1 MMMGLDKNGDGKL
14 NAADFL
20 PLVGQLD
27 TNHDGKI
34 GLDDLPD
41 DAREVLRQYDQ
52 DGDGMVTVM
61 DLMLLLQE
69 SADSNGDGMLDM
81 SDLPAPL
88 RAMMLAD
95 LDKNYDG
102 ILSEEDLEPIVDT
115 LQLTDA
121 GRAII
126 DQLDTNNDGH
136 FSAQE
141 LSLSWVK
148 LQALAAQVKADGPD
162 GVALNG
168 SRTIDANGDGK
179 VDLNDLPQKVRL
191 ALLSTL
197 DSNNDGDISV
207 ADVSPFLISL
217 GDGAELDVLSK
228 FDKNHDGKFDVD
240 DLPPGMGDA
249 VLSVLDKNHDGTL
262 NIHDLPDGMGDALLA
277 QLDHDHN
284 GKISLDELPSDSGD
298 ALLAALD
305 ANGDGTI
312 SLDDI
317 PHAIDQGLL
326 STFDTTGDGRITIA
340 DLNKGVGG
348 MLLSSMAH
356 RGQSSG
362 MISLADLPSK
372 FSSTLI
378 SSMDRNGDGIV
389 DIRDLPG
396 GMGSALLSRLNAQQ
410 GGSGLTA
417 SDMQGRDAMQALMEK
432 LAYGRIPYPPPP
444 PRLLPPGMPPPV
456 GPEPVDMGPNVT
468 LVALIAAVCFFALA
482 LSFCCWH
489 RYKSGD
495 RKPLLSFTRSYA
507 NMDPPMRVHLP
518 SNATHAI
525 TPVMSPL
532 HATGLHG
539 TGPVIVQGVQTAVAC
554 EPTISL
560 QQPVAAVPAY
570 TGAGV

>member
-1 MMMGLDKNGDGKL
+1 MGLDKNGDGKL

-20 PLVGQLD
+20 PLVSQLD
-27 TNHDGKI
+27 TNHDGKV

-41 DAREVLRQYDQ
+41 EAREVLRQFDQ
-52 DGDGMVTVM
+52 DGDGMVTVT

-88 RAMMLAD
+88 RAKLLAD
-95 LDKNYDG
+95 LDENHDDT
-102 ILSEEDLEPIVDT
+102 LSEEELEPIVHR
-115 LQLTDA
+115 LQRTDA

-126 DQLDTNNDGH
+126 DQLDVNNDGH

-148 LQALAAQVKADGPD
+148 LQALAAQVNANGAA
-162 GVALNG
+162 GVALN
-168 SRTIDANGDGK
+168 STRTIDANGDGK
-179 VDLNDLPQKVRL
+179 VDLNDLPQKVRS

-207 ADVSPFLISL
+207 EDVVPFLNSL

-228 FDKNHDGKFDVD
+228 FDKNHDGKFDID

-262 NIHDLPDGMGDALLA
+262 NVHDLPDGMGDALLA
-277 QLDHDHN
+277 QLDHNHD
-284 GKISLDELPSDSGD
+284 GKISLDELPDNSGD

-326 STFDTTGDGRITIA
+326 SSFDTTGDGRITIA
-340 DLNKGVGG
+340 DLNREVGA

-356 RGQSSG
+356 GGQPGSG

-372 FSSTLI
+372 FSRTI
-378 SSMDRNGDGIV
+378 ITSMDRNGDGVV
-389 DIRDLPG
+389 DIHDLPG
-396 GMGSALLSRLNAQQ
+396 GMGSALLSTLNAQQ
-410 GGSGLTA
+410 GGSGLTT
-417 SDMQGRDAMQALMEK
+417 SDVQGRDAMQALMEK
-432 LAYGRIPYPPPP
+432 IAYGRIPNPPPP
-444 PRLLPPGMPPPV
+444 PPPPQLLPSGMPSPM
-456 GPEPVDMGPNVT
+456 GPEPVNSGPNVV
-468 LVALIAAVCFFALA
+468 LVVLIATVCFFALA

-532 HATGLHG
+532 YAADTG
-539 TGPVIVQGVQTAVAC
+539 IVQGVQAAPAY
-554 EPTISL
+554 EPSITV
-560 QQPVAAVPAY
+560 QQPAAAVPAY
-570 TGAGV
+570 AGAAV